1 MRGATCVI
9 VQTHQISRL
18 PREMT
23 LQNLREICWKRI
35 KRHFQCAA
43 DPTMIRPWKRQ
54 SASRLTTE
62 VTFHAHHEHFALKN
76 TTFRVPDI
84 IPNFTEYCACS
95 EKNIDL
101 QQILCLPQ
109 KMTLNGTKCCT
120 YHENNILT
128 SPNIEPATKSDY
140 HDISSLYRR
149 LFYHL
154 TLLNYALTEL
164 LFDWAM
170 TWLTCDLTELLLDS
184 TMTWLSYYLT
194 ELLLDSTMTWL
205 SYYLTELWIDW
216 PIIWLSYY
224 LIELLLDSNY
234 DLKELFLDCAIT
246 RLRYYLTE
254 QLLD

>member
-101 QQILCLPQ
+101 HQIMCSPQ
-109 KMTLNGTKCCT
+109 KMTLNGTKYCT
-120 YHENNILT
+120 CHENNSLT
-128 SPNIEPATKSDY
+128 STNIEPATKRDY
-140 HDISSLYRR
+140 HDISSLHKRR
-149 LFYHL
+149 FYHL

-164 LFDWAM
+164 LLDWGVTWLTCDLTELLELNCDFTELLLDWAM
-170 TWLTCDLTELLLDS
+170 TWLTCDLTELLFDL
-184 TMTWLSYYLT
+184 TM
-194 ELLLDSTMTWL
+194 
-205 SYYLTELWIDW
+205 
-216 PIIWLSYY
+216 IWLSY
-224 LIELLLDSNY
+224 
-234 DLKELFLDCAIT
+234 DLTELFLDWSIN
-246 RLRYYLTE
+246 RLTHYLTG
-254 QLLD
+254 LWLDWTITWLRCC